1 MSREEYAYNNL
12 SIRLQPLFQ
21 GLFKCLYNHPHPLR
35 RQGEAICRVRLRNA
49 ELEEAVAHV
58 QAFIFPQVI

>member
-1 MSREEYAYNNL
+1 MLREEYAHNNL

-21 GLFKCLYNHPHPLR
+21 GLFECLYNHSHPLR
-35 RQGEAICRVRLRNA
+35 RQGEAICRVRLKNA
-49 ELEEAVAHV
+49 EEAVAHV